1 MNESDAVELLQSAIW
16 SSCLVAGP
24 MVLPAMLVGIII
36 AVLQAVTQV
45 QESTLTFLP
54 KMVVVVGGAFAGS
67 ALIGSQLSILTERS
81 YGWIVTGF

>member
-24 MVLPAMLVGIII
+24 MVIPAMLIGIVI

-54 KMVVVVGGAFAGS
+54 KMGVVIAGAFAAS
-67 ALIGSQLSILTERS
+67 SLIGSQLSILTERS
-81 YGWIVTGF
+81 YGWIATGF